1 MLCFYTLRITSYTS
15 LKDQFHIHCLQIQNL
30 LDAMHLAQYKDVF
43 ASEQITGEVLAELDE
58 EILQKELGVSVKIHR
73 VRLMKVI
80 NGKYS
85 VQQILS
91 GIDPY
96 VSFSSP

>member
-1 MLCFYTLRITSYTS
+1 
-15 LKDQFHIHCLQIQNL
+15 
-30 LDAMHLAQYKDVF
+30 MHLAQYKDIF
-43 ASEQITGEVLAELDE
+43 ASEEITGEIFAELDE
-58 EILQKELGVSVKIHR
+58 EILQMELGVSVKIHR
-73 VRLMKVI
+73 IRLMKVI

-96 VSFSSP
+96 VSFGSS

>member
-1 MLCFYTLRITSYTS
+1 M
-15 LKDQFHIHCLQIQNL
+15 QNL

-58 EILQKELGVSVKIHR
+58 EILQNELGVSVKIHR
-73 VRLMKVI
+73 IRLMKVI

-91 GIDPY
+91 GNDPY

>member
-1 MLCFYTLRITSYTS
+1 
-15 LKDQFHIHCLQIQNL
+15 
-30 LDAMHLAQYKDVF
+30 MHLAQYKDIF
-43 ASEQITGEVLAELDE
+43 ASEEITGEIFAELDE
-58 EILQKELGVSVKIHR
+58 EILQMELGVSVKIHR
-73 VRLMKVI
+73 IRLMKVI
-80 NGKYS
+80 DGKYS

>member
-1 MLCFYTLRITSYTS
+1 
-15 LKDQFHIHCLQIQNL
+15 
-30 LDAMHLAQYKDVF
+30 MHLAQYKDVF

-73 VRLMKVI
+73 IRLMKVI

-91 GIDPY
+91 GVDPY
-96 VSFSSP
+96 VCFSSP

>member
-1 MLCFYTLRITSYTS
+1 M
-15 LKDQFHIHCLQIQNL
+15 QNL

-58 EILQKELGVSVKIHR
+58 EILQKELEISVKIHR
-73 VRLMKVI
+73 IRLMKVI

-91 GIDPY
+91 GNDPY
-96 VSFSSP
+96 DSFSSP